1 MLRTHIQAG
10 VIIHGYRRIDMP
22 ATENA
27 NTVAVEEKGGIVV
40 HQTATGHVIEAQW
53 AILTPEHWEVI
64 RREAGWV
71 KLTDFAGFVVAER
84 ILTG

>member
-1 MLRTHIQAG
+1 MLGTHIQAG

-22 ATENA
+22 AIENA
-27 NTVAVEEKGGIVV
+27 VAVEEKGGIVV
-40 HQTATGHVIEAQW
+40 HQTSTGHVIEAQW
-53 AILTPEHWEVI
+53 AIVTPEHWEAM
-64 RREAGWV
+64 RREEGWA